1 MQTFLPYPDF
11 RESLR
16 VLDDKRLGKQRVE
29 AYQIISA
36 ITGRPRKDG
45 KPYKGWVNHPCTIMW
60 RDYVNAL
67 RLYYNDCIDE
77 WVSRGFNNTMEYET
91 IIGDFTLPP
100 WVGVE
105 FFHSSHR
112 ANLLRKDYDY
122 YVKNGWSEDPE
133 DPYVWLDGDGKW
145 YKQMVGKNIRDYFD
159 PIKELMIYE
168 K

>member
-11 RESLR
+11 KKSLR
-16 VLDDKRLGKQRVE
+16 VLDDKGMGKQRVE

-45 KPYKGWVNHPCTIMW
+45 KPYKGWINHPCTVMW

-77 WVSRGFNNTMEYET
+77 WISRGFRNTMEYET
-91 IIGDFTLPP
+91 IVGDFTLPP
-100 WVGVE
+100 WVGYE
-105 FFHSSHR
+105 DFHSSHR
-112 ANLLRKDYDY
+112 ANLLRKDLEY
-122 YVKNGWSEDPE
+122 YSKFDWSEDPE
-133 DPYVWLDGDGKW
+133 DPYVWLDKEGRW
-145 YKQMVGKNIRDYFD
+145 YKQMVGKNLKDYYQ
-159 PIKELMIYE
+159 PQKNY